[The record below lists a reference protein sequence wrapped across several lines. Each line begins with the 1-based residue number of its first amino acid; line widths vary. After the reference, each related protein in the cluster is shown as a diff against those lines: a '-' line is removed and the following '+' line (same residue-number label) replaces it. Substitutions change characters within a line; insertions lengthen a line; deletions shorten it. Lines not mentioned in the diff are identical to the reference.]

1 MKFGQLIEYSIIN
14 IFLEKLYVVVQN
26 VVEKLVPE
34 PFIKHRMSIS
44 ESTVRKVI
52 KFVFIVCPS
61 RSLPKKYHNSGAGQL
76 PLPYI
81 KLFQKTK
88 RGLELVFLPCFL
100 HDF

>member
-1 MKFGQLIEYSIIN
+1 MRGGTKCGEEASPRAFYKTSNEL
-14 IFLEKLYVVVQN
+14 
-26 VVEKLVPE
+26 
-34 PFIKHRMSIS
+34 IS
-44 ESTVRKVI
+44 ESAVRKVI